1 MHPPVP
7 AAAWRALLLLAL
19 VYTFNFLD
27 RTLIYILFGP
37 IKAELA
43 LSETQLALLGST
55 SFVLFY
61 TALGVPFGRLAD
73 RVNRVRM
80 IAGGL
85 ALWSLASAATA
96 WAHSFEAIFL
106 CRVLVGVGEA
116 TLGPAA
122 ISLIADLFPAE
133 RRATASAT
141 FGAGVPLGAGL
152 ALFAGGAIAQS
163 LGWRPAFWLLG
174 LPGLGLAAALL
185 LLVREPRRNAAAGE
199 PSSQLPAPATGG
211 GATPSL
217 EGIIAR
223 DPAARAHLVGYALF
237 AVAAN
242 AVAMWSPS
250 LVGARFD
257 LDLARVGTLLG
268 GCTVLGGLLGAALGG
283 SVADRWRRH
292 GEGGRMRFTAS
303 AALACGLGWVALLL
317 APTPWIAA
325 VALFALCACALAW
338 LGPALADLAEMV
350 PAEARG
356 RAVGGYYLVVNL
368 VGYGLA
374 PPLIGLLVD
383 HAQGDR
389 AERLAAA
396 LVACPVSCCVAALVL
411 WRGAQARER
420 GPVPAATGTR

>member
-1 MHPPVP
+1 MHPPVS
-7 AAAWRALLLLAL
+7 AAAWRALVLLAL

-73 RVNRVRM
+73 RVHRVRM

-96 WAHSFEAIFL
+96 WAQSFEAIFL

-174 LPGLGLAAALL
+174 LPGLALAAALL
-185 LLVREPRRNAAAGE
+185 ALVREPRRNAASLAAAS
-199 PSSQLPAPATGG
+199 PASSKTA
-211 GATPSL
+211 SL
-217 EGIIAR
+217 SLSGLLLR
-223 DPAARAHLVGYALF
+223 DPATRAHLGGYALF

-250 LVGARFD
+250 LVAARFE
-257 LDLARVGTLLG
+257 LDLATVGTLLG
-268 GCTVLGGLLGAALGG
+268 ACTVLGGLLGSALGG
-283 SVADRWRRH
+283 SLADRWRRH

-303 AALACGLGWVALLL
+303 AALACGLSWGALLL
-317 APTPWIAA
+317 APAPWMAA
-325 VALFALCACALAW
+325 VALLALCACALAW
-338 LGPALADLAEMV
+338 LGPAMADLAEMV

-374 PPLIGLLVD
+374 PPLLGLLVD
-383 HAQGDR
+383 HGQGGR
-389 AERLAAA
+389 ADRLAAA
-396 LVACPVSCCVAALVL
+396 LVACPVACCLAALVL
-411 WRGAQARER
+411 WRGAQAREQ
-420 GPVPAATGTR
+420 GALSPEAPALGA

>member
-1 MHPPVP
+1 MLPPVS

-73 RVNRVRM
+73 RVHRVRM

-141 FGAGVPLGAGL
+141 FGAGVPIGAGI

-163 LGWRPAFWLLG
+163 LGWRTAFWLLG
-174 LPGLGLAAALL
+174 LPGLVLAGALL
-185 LLVREPRRNAAAGE
+185 ALVSEPRRVAAA
-199 PSSQLPAPATGG
+199 APQPTAPP
-211 GATPSL
+211 TPL
-217 EGIIAR
+217 LARVLR
-223 DPAARAHLVGYALF
+223 DPAARAHLAGYALF

-250 LVGARFD
+250 LVAARFE
-257 LDLARVGTLLG
+257 LELATVGTLLG
-268 GCTVLGGLLGAALGG
+268 ACTVLGGLLGSALGG
-283 SVADRWRRH
+283 GLADRWRRRT
-292 GEGGRMRFTAS
+292 EGGRMRFTAS
-303 AALACGLGWVALLL
+303 AAVGCGLAWTALLL
-317 APTPWIAA
+317 ATNPWLAA

-338 LGPALADLAEMV
+338 LGPAMADLTEMV
-350 PAEARG
+350 PTEARG

-368 VGYGLA
+368 VGYGIA
-374 PPLIGLLVD
+374 PPLLGLLVD
-383 HAQGDR
+383 HGQGER

-396 LVACPVSCCVAALVL
+396 LVACPVACCVAALFL
-411 WRGAQARER
+411 WRGAHARER
-420 GPVPAATGTR
+420 DVPPLESGVLSA